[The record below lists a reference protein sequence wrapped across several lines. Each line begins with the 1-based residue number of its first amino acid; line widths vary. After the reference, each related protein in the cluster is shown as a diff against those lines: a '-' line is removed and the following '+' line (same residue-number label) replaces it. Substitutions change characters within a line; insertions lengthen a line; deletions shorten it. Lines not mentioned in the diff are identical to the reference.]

1 MFVCNE
7 VEIKILNDPSRN
19 GTIRQIFIVNMHA
32 IIMLSADTVI
42 HFVLHVCKS
51 LERLPASESKT
62 MLMQQY
68 AKESGC
74 TTYRSIILCSAYNM
88 LSKQKVYFIA
98 SIVPYIGPPVVK
110 GVSNQTVR
118 FGLGPYP
125 AYGLQKNSHK
135 FTLFSENWDTL
146 EHCHN
151 CKKI

>member
-7 VEIKILNDPSRN
+7 VEIKILNDS
-19 GTIRQIFIVNMHA
+19 RQIFIVNMHA
-32 IIMLSADTVI
+32 IIMLSADAVI

-62 MLMQQY
+62 NLMQQY

-74 TTYRSIILCSAYNM
+74 TTYRSIILCSAYM
-88 LSKQKVYFIA
+88 LSKQKVYFVA

-125 AYGLQKNSHK
+125 AYGLQKNSHN
-135 FTLFSENWDTL
+135 FTLLSENWDTL
-146 EHCHN
+146 EHCHI
-151 CKKI
+151 CKKIYKLYG